1 MKLNFQNS
9 TLTYPQQTGNT
20 PVTYSRASEKAAG
33 FAQEKEIQSLQQK
46 NVVDEYFKLY
56 DQSYSDVAIKNL
68 IAARL
73 QPSYQ
78 LPLIHNTEVLS
89 SKADALLNFSLS
101 I

>member
-1 MKLNFQNS
+1 MKLHFQS
-9 TLTYPQQTGNT
+9 SAPVYSEQTRDT
-20 PVTYSRASEKAAG
+20 TVTYSRASEKATG
-33 FAQEKEIQSLQQK
+33 FTHEKQIQSLQQQ
-46 NVVDEYFKLY
+46 NVVNEYFKLY

-78 LPLIHNTEVLS
+78 LPQIHDTQALT
-89 SKADALLNFSLS
+89 SKADELLNFSLS

>member
-1 MKLNFQNS
+1 MKLHFTNTVPAYS
-9 TLTYPQQTGNT
+9 EQTKNT
-20 PVTYSRASEKAAG
+20 TVTYSRSSEKATG
-33 FAQEKEIQSLQQK
+33 FANEKKIQNLQQQ

-56 DQSYSDVAIKNL
+56 DQNYSDVAIKNL

-78 LPLIHNTEVLS
+78 LPKIHDTQALS
-89 SKADALLNFSLS
+89 SKVDELLDFSLS

>member
-1 MKLNFQNS
+1 MKLNLQS
-9 TLTYPQQTGNT
+9 PATVYPEQAKNT
-20 PVTYSRASEKAAG
+20 AVTFSRASERAAG
-33 FAQEKEIQSLQQK
+33 FTHEKQIQSLQQK

-56 DQSYSDVAIKNL
+56 DENYSEVAIKNL

-78 LPLIHNTEVLS
+78 LPKVHDTNALL
-89 SKADALLNFSLS
+89 SKADMLLNFSLS

>member
-1 MKLNFQNS
+1 MKLHFQS
-9 TLTYPQQTGNT
+9 SAAAYSEQTKNT
-20 PVTYSRASEKAAG
+20 TVTYSRASEKAAG
-33 FAQEKEIQSLQQK
+33 FSHEKQIQSLQQQ

-78 LPLIHNTEVLS
+78 LPHIHDTQVLS
-89 SKADALLNFSLS
+89 SKVDELLNFSLS

>member
-1 MKLNFQNS
+1 MKLHFQS
-9 TLTYPQQTGNT
+9 IAPAYSEQTKNT
-20 PVTYSRASEKAAG
+20 TVTYSRASEKATG
-33 FAQEKEIQSLQQK
+33 FANEKQIQSLQQQ

-78 LPLIHNTEVLS
+78 LPHIHDTKVLS
-89 SKADALLNFSLS
+89 SKADELLNFTLS

>member
-1 MKLNFQNS
+1 MKLHFQN
-9 TLTYPQQTGNT
+9 TTPPYPQQTENT
-20 PVTYSRASEKAAG
+20 VVTYSRASEKAAG
-33 FAQEKEIQSLQQK
+33 FAHEKQIQSLQQQ

-56 DQSYSDVAIKNL
+56 DQSHSDVAIKNL

-78 LPLIHNTEVLS
+78 LPQIHDTQALS
-89 SKADALLNFSLS
+89 LKADELLHFSLS

>member
-1 MKLNFQNS
+1 MKLHFQNS
-9 TLTYPQQTGNT
+9 TPIYSLQTDNS
-20 PVTYSRASEKAAG
+20 PVTYSRASEKATG
-33 FAQEKEIQSLQQK
+33 FAHEKEIQSLQQQ

-56 DQSYSDVAIKNL
+56 DKSYSDVTIKNL

-78 LPLIHNTEVLS
+78 LPHIHDTKALL
-89 SKADALLNFSLS
+89 SKADELLDFSLS

>member
-1 MKLNFQNS
+1 MKLHFQS
-9 TLTYPQQTGNT
+9 SALVYSEQTKDT
-20 PVTYSRASEKAAG
+20 TVTYSRASEKATG
-33 FAQEKEIQSLQQK
+33 FTHEKQIQSLQQQ
-46 NVVDEYFKLY
+46 NVVNEYFKLY

-78 LPLIHNTEVLS
+78 LPKIHDTQALS
-89 SKADALLNFSLS
+89 SKADELLNFSLS